1 MRERGCSWSH
11 DWWNVRRVLTQDVE
25 GVEKKFK
32 MGARQATGAAR
43 RDVDDDVGFGGVG
56 REISIY

>member
-1 MRERGCSWSH
+1 
-11 DWWNVRRVLTQDVE
+11 VE
-25 GVEKKFK
+25 KFK

>member
-1 MRERGCSWSH
+1 MERTTSPDS
-11 DWWNVRRVLTQDVE
+11 RRGGGGE
-25 GVEKKFK
+25 FK

>member
-1 MRERGCSWSH
+1 VRERGCSWSH

-25 GVEKKFK
+25 GGGEFK